1 MGETECVRREKTCE
15 KRGWNRNVK
24 QVQEEETENR
34 MMTVELG
41 WATEITEDVNPE
53 CSIMWLN

>member
-53 CSIMWLN
+53 CSIM